1 MVVGGTLCVR
11 INNVL
16 EKYFATRK
24 GVRQGDPISPQLFN
38 IIGFGLARTFRKA
51 HELSNLCLVAH
62 LIPFGVVIL
71 QYVDD
76 TIIMFKENVE
86 MAINVNILLY
96 LYDSMSRLK
105 INFDKS
111 EFG

>member
-1 MVVGGTLCVR
+1 M
-11 INNVL
+11 
-16 EKYFATRK
+16 
-24 GVRQGDPISPQLFN
+24 
-38 IIGFGLARTFRKA
+38 FRKA
-51 HELSNLCLVAH
+51 HELFNMCLVAH

-96 LYDSMSRLK
+96 LYESLK

-111 EFG
+111 EIRMTS